1 MNIYIGTSGYS
12 YKEWKGSFYPEDIK
26 ADKMLSFYAEQFST
40 VEINN
45 TFYRMPQKS
54 VLEMWEKQVPKEF
67 RFSIKAPQRITH
79 IKRLKEVE
87 DDNKYFI
94 DVIKTLGK
102 KLGIVLFQ
110 FPPYFKKNIELLQ
123 NFINIFPKNISAAFE
138 FRHESWFE
146 DDVYTC
152 LKDRNFPLCLSETDE
167 EPDIDIISTANEG
180 YLRLRK
186 SDYTKSEIKKWSDKI
201 NKQNWEKAFVFFKHE
216 DGAKGPKFAR
226 QLIELLK
233 VTA

>member
-1 MNIYIGTSGYS
+1 MNLYVGTSGYS

-26 ADKMLSFYAEQFST
+26 PDKMLNFYSGQFSS

-45 TFYRMPQKS
+45 TFYRIPQKS
-54 VLEMWEKQVPKEF
+54 VLETWKKQVPKDF

-79 IKRLKEVE
+79 QKRLKDIE

-94 DVIKTLGK
+94 DTIKALGS

-110 FPPYFKKNIELLQ
+110 FPPYFRKNLDLLQ
-123 NFINIFPKNISAAFE
+123 NFVNILPDKISAAFE

-146 DDVYTC
+146 DNVYAC
-152 LKDRNFPLCLSETDE
+152 LHKKDFSICLSETDE
-167 EPDIDIISTANEG
+167 EPGIEIINISSKG

-186 SDYTKSEIKKWSDKI
+186 SDYSKKEIISWHEIIK
-201 NKQNWEKAFVFFKHE
+201 KQNWEEAFVFFKHE
-216 DGAKGPKFAR
+216 DGAKGPQFAR
-226 QLIELLK
+226 QLLNLSE
-233 VTA
+233 

>member
-26 ADKMLSFYAEQFST
+26 PDKMLSFYAEQFST

-45 TFYRMPQKS
+45 TFYRIPQKS
-54 VLEMWEKQVPKEF
+54 VLETWGKQVPEEF

-110 FPPYFKKNIELLQ
+110 FPPYFKKDLELLQ

-138 FRHESWFE
+138 FRHVSWFE
-146 DDVYTC
+146 DDVYSC
-152 LKDRNFPLCLSETDE
+152 LNDRNFPLCLSETDE
-167 EPDIDIISTANEG
+167 EPGIDIISTANEG

-186 SDYTKSEIKKWSDKI
+186 SDYSKSEIKKWSDKI
-201 NKQNWEKAFVFFKHE
+201 KKQNWEEAFVFFKHE
-216 DGAKGPKFAR
+216 DGAKGPKFAK
-226 QLIELLK
+226 QLIDIFK
-233 VTA
+233 KAG